1 MAYQGVEPMAS
12 KSEMNVVPLID
23 VLLVLLIIFMVTV
36 PAITNAVS
44 LTLPQAVPD
53 PPALVE
59 PEPMRLVVDASSQ
72 WRLDG
77 VPTSEHSLRQAFVA
91 AVNLSEATG
100 QAQPLLQVDIDPDAH
115 YQAMAS
121 ALAVARNA
129 GMERIGF
136 VQPQH

>member
-36 PAITNAVS
+36 PAVTGAVS
-44 LTLPQAVPD
+44 LTLPQQGPP

-59 PEPMRLVVDASSQ
+59 PHPMRLMIDGGGQ

-77 VPTSEHSLRQAFVA
+77 VPTSERALQQAFVA

-100 QAQPLLQVDIDPDAH
+100 QAQPLLHVDIHPDAH
-115 YQAMAS
+115 YQSMAS

-136 VQPQH
+136 VGNR

>member
-36 PAITNAVS
+36 PAVTRAVS
-44 LTLPQAVPD
+44 LELPQRGPP

-59 PEPMRLVVDASSQ
+59 PEPMRLIVDATGQ
-72 WRLDG
+72 WQLDG
-77 VPTSEHSLRQAFVA
+77 LPTTQRSLQQAFVD

-100 QAQPLLQVDIDPDAH
+100 DAQPLLQVDIHPEAH

-136 VQPQH
+136 VQAQ